1 MESLCVPEAGQPY
14 TGQKYMLRLG
24 SQVEF
29 GRVTFRAVTVL
40 L

>member
-1 MESLCVPEAGQPY
+1 MCVTETGQPY
-14 TGQKYMLRLG
+14 TGQKYMLRLR

-29 GRVTFRAVTVL
+29 ERVAFGAVTVL